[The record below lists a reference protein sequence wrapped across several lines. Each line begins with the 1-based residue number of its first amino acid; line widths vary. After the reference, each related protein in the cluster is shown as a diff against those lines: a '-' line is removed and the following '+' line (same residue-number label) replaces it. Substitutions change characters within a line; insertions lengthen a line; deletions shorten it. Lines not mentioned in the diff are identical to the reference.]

1 MSLPRSVPR
10 SRFERL
16 GRLGRLAGGLAA
28 GVLHEGTRQLLQGQR
43 PHPGD
48 LLLTPAN
55 AHRLSEHLSEMRGA
69 VMKIGQLIS
78 MDSGQLLPEP
88 LSEALARLRDD
99 AHPMPLGEVAQV
111 LNQAWGRG
119 WEQQFRR
126 FSFTPLAAASIG
138 QVHQAELKSGRRLAI
153 KIQYPGISES
163 IDSDVENL
171 GRILKLFRQLPS
183 TLDLAPLLEE
193 AKQQLHLEADYRHEA
208 ELLRRYTDAISGDDR
223 FVTPSVITALTTPQV
238 LSMDFLDGVPI
249 DDLAQHSAHERER
262 VAALLLELALR
273 ELFEWGL
280 VQTDP
285 NFSNYRYAQGS
296 MQVQLL
302 DFGAVRGYSI
312 ERRESLRK
320 LIASCLEQD
329 ESGMAEAARSVGYL
343 STEDP
348 PEYRDQVMALLGLV
362 SEPLRQ
368 PSYRFGSTDLVS
380 RMSRL
385 LVKIRL
391 EGEYGRLPPP
401 DVLFLH
407 RKLGGLY
414 LLLVRL
420 RAHVPVRELV
430 RKYLV

>member
-28 GVLHEGTRQLLQGQR
+28 GAHNEGTRQLLQGQR
-43 PHPGD
+43 PRPGD

-280 VQTDP
+280 VQTNP

-329 ESGMAEAARSVGYL
+329 ESGMAEAARSVGYMNAK
-343 STEDP
+343 DP

-362 SEPLRQ
+362 SEPLRH

-380 RMSRL
+380 RMSKL
-385 LVKIRL
+385 LVQIRL
-391 EGEYGRLPPP
+391 QGEYGRLPPP